1 VSTYQGGNFS
11 AWLFRIA
18 RNVVVNILQRERPH
32 FPLEAGGES
41 MDGSPT
47 PEECVLKRAASEELF
62 AGVAR
67 LTEDQR
73 AVIELQLAG

>member
-1 VSTYQGGNFS
+1 
-11 AWLFRIA
+11 
-18 RNVVVNILQRERPH
+18 
-32 FPLEAGGES
+32 